1 MIKYL
6 THSEIDKHLWD
17 KCVYHSV
24 NRLTYGMSWW
34 LDAVSPG
41 WEALVQDDYIA
52 VMPLTRK
59 RRFGFDYLY
68 QPYLTQQLGVFSLS
82 KPEPEDVDQFLKAI
96 PEKYM
101 YVDIHL
107 NFMNGPL
114 NHDFTYSARYN
125 YTLDMTRPYVHLLAG
140 YHRNC
145 RRNLQKAVQAG
156 LEVKSGPTPAVFT
169 SFVERNLD
177 KKVQDMGKK
186 ICPVIREIT
195 QATIQQGVGEIKG
208 VYKPNGKMIAAGWFV
223 YDMGRCFFGVCA
235 STKEGRGN
243 QSMYLLVDHIIESR
257 SGKGEILDFTGS
269 NIPGVAYFNS
279 GFGAL
284 KSTYLSA
291 RRNQLPWPLN
301 LLKR

>member
-17 KCVYHSV
+17 KCIYHSA

-34 LDAVSPG
+34 LDVVSPG
-41 WEALVQDDYIA
+41 WEALVQDDYVA

-59 RRFGFDYLY
+59 RRFGIDYLY
-68 QPYLTQQLGVFSLS
+68 QPYLTQQLGVFSPN
-82 KPEPEDVDQFLKAI
+82 KPEPEDVDRFLKAI
-96 PEKYM
+96 PEKIM

-107 NFMNGPL
+107 NSMNSPL
-114 NHDFTYSARYN
+114 NNNFTYTTRN
-125 YTLDMTRPYVHLLAG
+125 NFTLDMTQPYVHLLAK

-156 LEVKSGPTPAVFT
+156 LEVKSGPSPKVFT

-177 KKVQDMGKK
+177 KKVQDMGNK
-186 ICPVIREIT
+186 ISPVVRELT
-195 QATIQQGVGEIKG
+195 QASIQQGVGEIKG
-208 VYKPNGKMIAAGWFV
+208 VYKPNGKLVAVGWFII
-223 YDMGRCFFGVCA
+223 DMGRCYFSICA
-235 STKEGRGN
+235 SNKEGRVN
-243 QSMYLLVDHIIESR
+243 QSMYLLVDHIIETH
-257 SGKGEILDFTGS
+257 SGKGEIFDFTGS

-279 GFGAL
+279 GFGAV
-284 KSTYLSA
+284 KSHYLA
-291 RRNQLPWPLN
+291 AKRNMLPWPLN